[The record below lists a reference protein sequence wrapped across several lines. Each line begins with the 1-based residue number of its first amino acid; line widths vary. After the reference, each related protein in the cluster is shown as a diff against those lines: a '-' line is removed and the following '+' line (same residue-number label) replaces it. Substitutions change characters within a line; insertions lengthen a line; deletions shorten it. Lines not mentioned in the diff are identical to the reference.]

1 MSKRAK
7 IWAVKARAN
16 LMDKHGNECAWCGE
30 TCGLQFDCIIPQGD
44 AHHRFSTDKR
54 MTFYR
59 RQDAAGNLQVLC
71 GDCNTTKSVGERRSS
86 RAIEFS
92 GTVTYGQEFRSELT
106 PF

>member
-1 MSKRAK
+1 MSRRAK
-7 IWAVKARAN
+7 EWAVKARAE

-30 TCGLQFDCIIPQGD
+30 NCGLQFDCIIPQGD

-71 GDCNTTKSVGERRSS
+71 ADCNTTKSVGERR
-86 RAIEFS
+86 RARLEEFS
-92 GTVTYGQEFRSELT
+92 GTITYAARPSQAEC